1 MKRSIA
7 LVSGLALG
15 RAACSADDAP
25 DDNGTAAPAGDE
37 KITLRVA
44 TCNEFGY
51 EELLQEYMQ
60 LVRWQTFIQKEQW
73 IPDSS

>member
-7 LVSGLALG
+7 LVSVLALSL
-15 RAACSADDAP
+15 AACSADDAP

-44 TCNEFGY
+44 TFNEFGY
-51 EELLQEYMQ
+51 EDLIQDYMDDNPGI
-60 LVRWQTFIQKEQW
+60 VVEHRKAAT
-73 IPDSS
+73 SN